1 MLKLE
6 TAALNPSRLLDFMM
20 DFVLPSGRLI
30 SGFVEDV
37 AGYIEKRQ
45 KAKCRQQCER

>member
-1 MLKLE
+1 MLRLE
-6 TAALNPSRLLDFMM
+6 TATLNPNRLLDFMM

-45 KAKCRQQCER
+45 EAR